1 MVGACSSDCKDRKVF
16 FMYGSEVQY
25 SYSILSNTMSLT
37 DVHAFV
43 GENIAFYFSKAMKG
57 RKAWLATTT
66 PLACKRLI

>member
-1 MVGACSSDCKDRKVF
+1 
-16 FMYGSEVQY
+16 MYGSEVLY
-25 SYSILSNTMSLT
+25 SYLILSNTISLT

-43 GENIAFYFSKAMKG
+43 LENIAFYFSTAMKE